1 MLTYGQAL
9 RAIGQDLE
17 GHGALV
23 YDISVKQSEYRVQCD
38 CDLPP
43 PGNLLS
49 LRYTSRIL
57 EQIDFMGK
65 LKRTGVF
72 CVNRPEA
79 LPGTLRS
86 LGGYVDWKNGR
97 LLRVAN
103 YELLG
108 PEIAYRVEFALP
120 DGSQV
125 ENTLSKPALD
135 EITNS
140 LRQQRK

>member
-17 GHGALV
+17 GHGALA
-23 YDISVKQSEYRVQCD
+23 YEINISEAEYRVQCD

-49 LRYTSRIL
+49 LCYSSRIL

-65 LKRTGVF
+65 LKRTGVSS
-72 CVNRPEA
+72 VNSPES
-79 LPGTLRS
+79 LPDTLRS
-86 LGGYVDWKNGR
+86 LGSYVDRENGR
-97 LLRVAN
+97 LLRIAN

-108 PEIAYRVEFALP
+108 PEIAYRIEFALP
-120 DGSQV
+120 DGSRV
-125 ENTLSKPALD
+125 ENSLSKPVLD
-135 EITNS
+135 QITNS

>member
-23 YDISVKQSEYRVQCD
+23 YDISVNQSEYRIQCD

-43 PGNLLS
+43 PGNLLF
-49 LRYTSRIL
+49 LCYTSRIL
-57 EQIDFMGK
+57 DQIDFMGK
-65 LKRTGVF
+65 LKRTCVF
-72 CVNRPEA
+72 SVNSPESLA
-79 LPGTLRS
+79 GTLRS
-86 LGGYVDWKNGR
+86 LGGYVDREKGR
-97 LLRVAN
+97 LLRIAN

-125 ENTLSKPALD
+125 ENTLSKPGLD

>member
-9 RAIGQDLE
+9 RAIGQDLQ

-23 YDISVKQSEYRVQCD
+23 YEINVSDAEYRVQCD

-49 LRYTSRIL
+49 LCYTSRIL

-65 LKRTGVF
+65 LKRTVVSS
-72 CVNRPEA
+72 VNSPES
-79 LPGTLRS
+79 LPDTLRS
-86 LGGYVDWKNGR
+86 LGAYVDREHGR
-97 LLRVAN
+97 ILRLAN
-103 YELLG
+103 YELSG
-108 PEIAYRVEFALP
+108 PEIAYRVEFSLP
-120 DGSQV
+120 DGSRV
-125 ENTLSKPALD
+125 ENTLSKLALE
-135 EITNS
+135 EITAS

>member
-1 MLTYGQAL
+1 MLTYGQAM

-17 GHGALV
+17 GHGALAYEINV
-23 YDISVKQSEYRVQCD
+23 SEADYRVQCD

-49 LRYTSRIL
+49 LYYSSRIL

-65 LKRTGVF
+65 LKRTGVSS
-72 CVNRPEA
+72 VNSPES

-86 LGGYVDWKNGR
+86 LGSYVDRENGR
-97 LLRVAN
+97 LLRIAN
-103 YELLG
+103 YEMLG
-108 PEIAYRVEFALP
+108 PEIAYRIEFALP
-120 DGSQV
+120 DGRRV

-135 EITNS
+135 QITNS
-140 LRQQRK
+140 LRRQRK

>member
-17 GHGALV
+17 RHGALAYEINV
-23 YDISVKQSEYRVQCD
+23 SEAEYRVQCD

-43 PGNLLS
+43 PSNLLS
-49 LRYTSRIL
+49 FCYTIRIL

-72 CVNRPEA
+72 SVNSRES
-79 LPGTLRS
+79 LPDTLCS
-86 LGGYVDWKNGR
+86 LGADVDRKNGR
-97 LLRVAN
+97 LLRIAN
-103 YELLG
+103 YELVG
-108 PEIAYRVEFALP
+108 PEIAYRVEFALS
-120 DGSQV
+120 DGSRM
-125 ENTLSKPALD
+125 ENTLSKLAVD
-135 EITNS
+135 QITNS

>member
-17 GHGALV
+17 CHGALAYEINV
-23 YDISVKQSEYRVQCD
+23 SEAEYRVQCD

-49 LRYTSRIL
+49 LCYTSRIL

-65 LKRTGVF
+65 LKRTGVSS
-72 CVNRPEA
+72 VNSPES
-79 LPGTLRS
+79 LPDTLRS
-86 LGGYVDWKNGR
+86 LGAYVDRENGR
-97 LLRVAN
+97 ILRIAN

-108 PEIAYRVEFALP
+108 PEVAYRVEFALP
-120 DGSQV
+120 DRSRV
-125 ENTLSKPALD
+125 EKTLSKPALD

>member
-23 YDISVKQSEYRVQCD
+23 YEINVSEAEYRVQCD
-38 CDLPP
+38 CDVPP

-49 LRYTSRIL
+49 LCYTSRIL

-65 LKRTGVF
+65 LKRTGVSS
-72 CVNRPEA
+72 VNSPES
-79 LPGTLRS
+79 LPDTLRS
-86 LGGYVDWKNGR
+86 LGAYVDRENGR
-97 LLRVAN
+97 LLRIAN
-103 YELLG
+103 YESLG

-120 DGSQV
+120 DESRV

-135 EITNS
+135 QITNS
-140 LRQQRK
+140 VRQQRK

>member
-17 GHGALV
+17 GHGALA
-23 YDISVKQSEYRVQCD
+23 YEINISEAEYRVQCD

-49 LRYTSRIL
+49 LCYSSRIL

-65 LKRTGVF
+65 LKRTGVSS
-72 CVNRPEA
+72 VNSPES
-79 LPGTLRS
+79 LPDTLRS
-86 LGGYVDWKNGR
+86 LGSYVDRENGR
-97 LLRVAN
+97 LLRIAN

-108 PEIAYRVEFALP
+108 PEIAYRIEFALP
-120 DGSQV
+120 DGSRV
-125 ENTLSKPALD
+125 ENSLSKPALD
-135 EITNS
+135 QITNS